1 MDNASERAFGDGQY
15 LLPAVVAANEHAVR
29 EGFWKKITRSL
40 AAVPFADQAVAAY
53 YCAMDPATPLRVKGI
68 LLAALAYF
76 IMPFDLVPD
85 FIAGLGFTDDLT
97 VIATAIGLVRQHITP
112 AHSAAA
118 KEMIERLRAG
128 RCGARMNASGRALTQ
143 VNDAK
148 SLAT

>member
-1 MDNASERAFGDGQY
+1 MDNASERVFGEGQY
-15 LLPAVVAANEHAVR
+15 MLPAVVASNEQTVR
-29 EGFWKKITRSL
+29 EHFWKKLARNL

-76 IMPFDLVPD
+76 IMPLDLVPD

-97 VIATAIGLVRQHITP
+97 VIATAIGLVRQYITP

-118 KEMIERLRAG
+118 KKTIERLRAG
-128 RCGARMNASGRALTQ
+128 GPAPE
-143 VNDAK
+143 
-148 SLAT
+148 